1 MMATVP
7 EMMLAK
13 YKPAMMTAASILTTL
28 STVPMFL
35 FIFKCFMIIECKVN
49 VIQFAL
55 LQPLLRRYA
64 TR

>member
-1 MMATVP
+1 
-7 EMMLAK
+7 MMLAK

-35 FIFKCFMIIECKVN
+35 FIFECFMIVECKVD
-49 VIQFAL
+49 VIQFDL
-55 LQPLLRRYA
+55 LQHLLLMGA